1 MTNKM
6 IIGVTWETDGWHEAA
21 RAAASWREGPDP
33 ANSMEME
40 LSLLK
45 ELAAATALTDGAF
58 IEPPSCSART
68 NVLTY
73 IEKDNNNNKIEA
85 TEIKIVN
92 LERGIKEANIIS
104 YFDSTFWPLSPNLP
118 PLLHPHNE
126 FSNIL

>member
-1 MTNKM
+1 M
-6 IIGVTWETDGWHEAA
+6 IKGVTWETEGWHEAA
-21 RAAASWREGPDP
+21 CAAASWREGPDP
-33 ANSMEME
+33 ANSTEME

-73 IEKDNNNNKIEA
+73 IEKDNNNNKIKA
-85 TEIKIVN
+85 TEVKIVN
-92 LERGIKEANIIS
+92 LEWPIKETHTIL
-104 YFDSTFWPLSPNLP
+104 YFDNTFWPLSPNLP